1 MITLDTFPEIIVLMV
16 AYLLGSIP
24 SGILVSWLC
33 KLPDPRTI
41 GSGNIGATNM
51 LRLGNKGAALLTLFF
66 DVLKGSLAVI
76 FALIFVPFFTQY
88 AAIMAVVG
96 HIWSVWLMFRGGK
109 GVATA
114 FGAML
119 ILNWILA
126 LACLGTWITFALTTR
141 YSSVASLTTFLL
153 SSVYAYF
160 MEATNLIETCL
171 ILTVL
176 IFWTHRHNIQRLLKG
191 KETKIG
197 ATSSPPSTRK

>member
-1 MITLDTFPEIIVLMV
+1 MITLNTFPEIVILVL

-24 SGILVSWLC
+24 SGLLISKLY
-33 KLPDPRTI
+33 KLPDPRTT

-51 LRLGNKGAALLTLFF
+51 LRLGNKGAAILTLVI

-76 FALIFVPFFTQY
+76 FALIFVPFLAPT
-88 AAIMAVVG
+88 AGIVAVTG
-96 HIWSVWLMFRGGK
+96 HIWPLWLLCRGGK

-114 FGAML
+114 LGVML
-119 ILNWILA
+119 ILNWLLA
-126 LACLGTWITFALTTR
+126 LACLGTWIVFAITTR
-141 YSSVASLTTFLL
+141 YSSVAALTAFLL

-160 MEATNLIETCL
+160 MGATDLIVTCL

-191 KETKIG
+191 KEAKIG
-197 ATSSPPSTRK
+197 TTSPPQSRK

>member
-1 MITLDTFPEIIVLMV
+1 MITLNTFPEIIVLVV

-41 GSGNIGATNM
+41 GSGINGATNI

-76 FALIFVPFFTQY
+76 FALILVPSFAKF
-88 AAIMAVVG
+88 AGIMAVVG
-96 HIWSVWLMFRGGK
+96 HIWPIWLMFRGGK
-109 GVATA
+109 GVASA
-114 FGAML
+114 FGVML
-119 ILNWILA
+119 ILNWLLA
-126 LACLGTWITFALTTR
+126 LACLVTWIILAITTR
-141 YSSVASLTTFLL
+141 YSSLASLTAFLL

-160 MEATNLIETCL
+160 MGATHLIETCL

-176 IFWTHRHNIQRLLKG
+176 IFWTHRHNIQRLRKG

-197 ATSSPPSTRK
+197 ATSPPPSARK

>member
-1 MITLDTFPEIIVLMV
+1 MITLNTFPEIVILVL

-76 FALIFVPFFTQY
+76 FALITVPSITQF
-88 AAIMAVVG
+88 AGIMAVVG
-96 HIWSVWLMFRGGK
+96 HIWSIWLMFRGGK

-114 FGAML
+114 FGVML
-119 ILNWILA
+119 ILNWLLA
-126 LACLGTWITFALTTR
+126 LACLGTWIIFAITTR
-141 YSSVASLTTFLL
+141 YSSLASLVAFLL

-160 MEATNLIETCL
+160 MGATYLIGTCL

-176 IFWTHRHNIQRLLKG
+176 VFWTHRHNIQRLRKG

-197 ATSSPPSTRK
+197 ATSPSSSAKK